1 VLQGGL
7 RIVELQDV
15 SPVHTKEKPMAED
28 TETAATAEPTT
39 KAARVTV
46 GPYEDYAG
54 KTLGIVALVLS
65 FSMQLPALI
74 LGIIAWVWSKKLGI
88 SNVPAKVAV
97 AVSSALIVLGILIF
111 VGWIIFAAAAVGGFG
126 GFEAFDAWD
135 MRGPGRS

>member
-1 VLQGGL
+1 MVGLQA
-7 RIVELQDV
+7 IE
-15 SPVHTKEKPMAED
+15 PVHTKEKPMAED
-28 TETAATAEPTT
+28 TDTVAAAEPTA

-97 AVSSALIVLGILIF
+97 AISSALIVLGILVL
-111 VGWIIFAAAAVGGFG
+111 VGWIIVAAAAIGDFGGFG
-126 GFEAFDAWD
+126 ALDGWD
-135 MRGPGRS
+135 MRVPGRMQS

>member
-1 VLQGGL
+1 
-7 RIVELQDV
+7 
-15 SPVHTKEKPMAED
+15 MAED
-28 TETAATAEPTT
+28 TETAATAELTT

>member
-1 VLQGGL
+1 MVGLQV
-7 RIVELQDV
+7 IE
-15 SPVHTKEKPMAED
+15 PVHTKEKPMAED
-28 TETAATAEPTT
+28 TDTVAAAEPTA

-97 AVSSALIVLGILIF
+97 AISSALIVLGILVL
-111 VGWIIFAAAAVGGFG
+111 VGWIILAAAAIGDFGGFG
-126 GFEAFDAWD
+126 ALDGWD
-135 MRGPGRS
+135 MRVPGRMQS

>member
-1 VLQGGL
+1 
-7 RIVELQDV
+7 
-15 SPVHTKEKPMAED
+15 MAED
-28 TETAATAEPTT
+28 TETAATAELTT

-88 SNVPAKVAV
+88 SNVPADRKSVV
-97 AVSSALIVLGILIF
+97 
-111 VGWIIFAAAAVGGFG
+111 
-126 GFEAFDAWD
+126 
-135 MRGPGRS
+135 